1 MSKLIIEG
9 GNRLCGEVTVQ
20 GAKNSVLPLL
30 AACLLCSGSSVIHNC
45 PNISDVEVSIKILE
59 HLGCKCSFS
68 DNTVTVDATS
78 VENDDIPDFLMRE
91 MRSSVV
97 FLGAIAARVG
107 SAKISSPGGCELGPR
122 PIDLHLFALKK
133 LGFLISEEHGFIK
146 CVRATKSDS
155 TVINLS
161 FPSVGATENSMLAAA
176 LTPGKTVIHN
186 AAREPEIVDLA
197 NFLTNAGV
205 KICGAGLDT
214 VVVYGKEKL
223 GAVEHTVIPDR
234 IVAATYLS
242 AAAVT
247 NGEITLHNANPAHLA
262 AVINVFEQS
271 GAEFQIYSDK
281 IKISTPKKLKFVP
294 TIRSAV
300 YPGFPTDAGP
310 PVIAMLSVAE
320 GTSLFVENIFQNR
333 YKYIDELKRLGAK
346 ISIHGNLAVVEG
358 VKRLSGAS
366 AQSTDLRGGAALVV
380 SGLFADGITE
390 ISKINHILRGYEN
403 IEKNLT
409 DLGAVISRVENNGS

>member
-1 MSKLIIEG
+1 MSNLIIEG
-9 GNRLCGEVTVQ
+9 GKRLQGEVTVQ

-30 AACLLCSGSSVIHNC
+30 AATLLCRGESVIHNC
-45 PNISDVEVSIKILE
+45 PDISDVHVSIKILE
-59 HLGCKCSFS
+59 HLGCKCHFS
-68 DNTVTVDATS
+68 NNTVRIDANDLK
-78 VENDDIPDFLMRE
+78 NDDIPDFLMRE

-133 LGFLISEEHGFIK
+133 LGFSIEEEHGYILCK
-146 CVRATKSDS
+146 RKSKADNA
-155 TVINLS
+155 VINLS
-161 FPSVGATENSMLAAA
+161 FPSVGATENSILAAA
-176 LTPGKTVIHN
+176 LTPGKTIIHN

-197 NFLTNAGV
+197 NFLSSAGV
-205 KICGAGLDT
+205 RICGAGLDT

-223 GAVEHTVIPDR
+223 NGIEHTVIPDR
-234 IVAATYLS
+234 IVAATYLC

-247 NGEITLHNANPAHLA
+247 NGEITLHNVNPTHMAS
-262 AVINVFEQS
+262 VINVLELS
-271 GAEFQIYSDK
+271 GAQFQIYSDK
-281 IKISTPKKLKFVP
+281 ISISTPQKLKFVP

-300 YPGFPTDAGP
+300 YPGFPTDSGP
-310 PVIAMLSVAE
+310 PIIAMLTVAE
-320 GTSLFVENIFQNR
+320 GTSLFIENIFQNR

-358 VKRLSGAS
+358 VKKLSGATVE
-366 AQSTDLRGGAALVV
+366 STDLRGGAALIVA
-380 SGLFADGITE
+380 GLFAEGITE

-403 IEKNLT
+403 IEQNLT
-409 DLGAVISRVENNGS
+409 KLGAVIRKIDNGN

>member
-1 MSKLIIEG
+1 MSSLVIEG
-9 GNRLCGEVTVQ
+9 GKRLKGEVAVQ

-30 AACLLCSGSSVIHNC
+30 AASLLCCGKSVIHNC
-45 PNISDVEVSIKILE
+45 PNISDVDVSIKILE
-59 HLGCKCSFS
+59 HLGCKCEFTA
-68 DNTVTVDATS
+68 NTVTVDA
-78 VENDDIPDFLMRE
+78 ENIVSDDIPDFLMRE

-97 FLGAIAARVG
+97 FLGAIAGRIG

-122 PIDLHLFALKK
+122 PIDLHLFSLRK
-133 LGFLISEEHGFIK
+133 LGFQITEEHGYILCK
-146 CVRATKSDS
+146 RALKADNA
-155 TVINLS
+155 VINLS
-161 FPSVGATENSMLAAA
+161 FPSVGATENSILAAA
-176 LTPGKTVIHN
+176 LTPGKTIIHN

-197 NFLTNAGV
+197 NFLTAAGV

-214 VVVYGKEKL
+214 VIVYGKEKL
-223 GAVEHTVIPDR
+223 NGVEHTVIPDR

-247 NGEITLHNANPAHLA
+247 GGEITLHNVIPAHLA
-262 AVINVFEQS
+262 ATINVFEQA
-271 GAEFQIYSDK
+271 GAELQIYSDK

-300 YPGFPTDAGP
+300 YPGFPTDSGP
-310 PVIAMLSVAE
+310 PIIAMLTVAE
-320 GTSLFVENIFQNR
+320 GTSLFIENIFQNR

-346 ISIHGNLAVVEG
+346 IGIHGNLAVIEG

-366 AQSTDLRGGAALVV
+366 VESTDLRGGAALVV
-380 SGLFADGITE
+380 AGLFADGITE

-409 DLGAVISRVENNGS
+409 DLGAFIIRK